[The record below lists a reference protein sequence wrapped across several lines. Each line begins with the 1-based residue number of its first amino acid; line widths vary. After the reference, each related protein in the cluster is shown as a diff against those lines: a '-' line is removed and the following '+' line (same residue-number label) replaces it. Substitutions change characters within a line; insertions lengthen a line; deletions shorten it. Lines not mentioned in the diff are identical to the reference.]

1 MFAEFEVRATS
12 WSRPVKCMAAPE
24 RRGLTGLLS
33 IGALLRTLGPWDPK
47 REGGELALS
56 YALDRFVERA
66 LEIGMLSSVAALFFA
81 ALV

>member
-1 MFAEFEVRATS
+1 MFMEFDVTATS
-12 WSRPVKCMAAPE
+12 WSRPVKRKWTPE
-24 RRGLTGLLS
+24 GRGLTGLLS
-33 IGALLRTLGPWDPK
+33 IGALLRTLSPWDPK

-81 ALV
+81 ALM